1 MGHFDPLRPI
11 SSVVTLASVH
21 VVLKKGRLGQ
31 MTTLPPPIPGL
42 PNISGAMQPPPIGGL
57 PGLNKPM
64 VIHPEDYVKA
74 SVLPL
79 VIGVSASAASV
90 LLIFLGDFSTW
101 IHIVGYFLTP
111 FLVIICTGL
120 DSVQQRRKA
129 TTDLYFVENRKYSL
143 ILRVLSGLSLLLSIP
158 HINSIATT
166 ISAWVAKL

>member
-1 MGHFDPLRPI
+1 M
-11 SSVVTLASVH
+11 
-21 VVLKKGRLGQ
+21 
-31 MTTLPPPIPGL
+31 
-42 PNISGAMQPPPIGGL
+42 PNRSGAMKPPPIGGL
-57 PGLNKPM
+57 PGLNKPI

-79 VIGVSASAASV
+79 VIGAGASLVSI
-90 LLIFLGDFSTW
+90 LLILLGDFSTW
-101 IHIVGYFLTP
+101 IHLAGYFLTP
-111 FLVIICTGL
+111 FLVIICAGL

-143 ILRVLSGLSLLLSIP
+143 FLRVLSALSLLLSIP